1 MKTKKMVFT
10 GLITALA
17 LVSFVIEGAIP
28 PITPI
33 YGIKLGIANVF
44 TLFALYVLGTY
55 EAAAVLF
62 IRIFL
67 GTIFAGQAVSFI
79 YSMAGGVLSFV
90 FMLILKRYFT
100 INRVWVL
107 SVICAVAHNTG
118 QIIAAIFMLQSF
130 AIIYYLPILIISG
143 IIAGAFTGVCAEFVL
158 LRIQK
163 TKFNF
168 NKK

>member
-44 TLFALYVLGTY
+44 TLFALYALGTY

-100 INRVWVL
+100 IKRVWVL

>member
-10 GLITALA
+10 GLITALT

-100 INRVWVL
+100 IKRVWVL

>member
-1 MKTKKMVFT
+1 MKTKKMAFT

-44 TLFALYVLGTY
+44 TLFALYALGTY

-62 IRIFL
+62 LRIFL

-90 FMLILKRYFT
+90 FMLIFKRYFT

-107 SVICAVAHNTG
+107 SVICAIAHNTG

-130 AIIYYLPILIISG
+130 AIIYYLPVLIISG

-163 TKFNF
+163 TKLNF